1 MKTGT
6 KFFRNLFLLLGI
18 LAGGANASAQTLAL
32 TAATVEPGSA
42 EPGEGLSVILTIT
55 NNAPISTPTP
65 GANNLPAGS
74 AITATVTFTNIET
87 GTSFSDSI
95 SGVTTEVIDE
105 DGGAGTAKL
114 IGMTIPVSTTDA
126 GDYRIDVVMTAPSPS
141 SFSAQDGVLTVE
153 GKPDLRITG
162 MTYPAG
168 ISYEGGDTI
177 PMSVTYTNQIASDG
191 NNNVPFVPGYLN
203 GTFFRIRIVLSSNPT
218 FGDADD
224 FDLTWHD
231 IGSRVNADGVG
242 RTINWTQ
249 LLPGNYSGSYF
260 VLAKIDVNDQVDE
273 SIEDD
278 LLQNGN
284 NIWYGG
290 APDIG
295 SEGSVGGTR
304 IALDPTNFPTIYWGS
319 TNSDNWSDLPVASED
334 GRYTVYASDA
344 TTLVDGD
351 TNARRDVFVYDQQT
365 STIRRLSISQ
375 QQGNGSSTSPYIS
388 GDASTTAFTSEA
400 TNLILGDTNGFSD
413 VFVTGTFEDG
423 GITRVSEST
432 TGGQSNGSSFR
443 PSLSNNGRW
452 VVFESTAT
460 NLISAGTAVGTTHIY
475 LRDTQTNITT
485 LISRDTAGVEG
496 DDDSTQAR
504 ISADGRYVVFAS
516 NSTNLVAGDTNGQRD
531 IFRHDV
537 QTGTTIRV
545 SVATGGA
552 ESNGFSRSPSVS
564 EDGGFVAFHS
574 SASNLVSGDAN
585 GVNDVFIHTV
595 ASGTTVRVSTAS
607 DGTEASD
614 PSSAN
619 FQLGSIN
626 PSISA
631 TGRYIAFASLA
642 NNLTDGDSAG
652 QYSTADSNRAL
663 DIFVHDRDVS
673 GSGTYDTAGNLE
685 TTMVSRN
692 RFGMQTI
699 RVLGAPS
706 SAASDIFPAI
716 SSDGRWVAFPS
727 DAAGRSGLTHTTT
740 NRLSGDTNDF
750 RDIFIH
756 DRRTNALP
764 NPGNSPNVTVIAPS
778 DGSTVQLGVASTV
791 TASASTPVGTIASV
805 QFFEGNNSLGTV
817 TSPPYSVEW
826 TPTVEGVYT
835 LSAIVIDNFSNQSLS
850 EGVVVAVSTE
860 APPVEEGEFHT
871 GSYIDGFDNGTVTL
885 VKGSNGATFIS
896 TKSDGSDV
904 RTYTN
909 VPVDD
914 AGNFSLVQDGKT
926 VLSGQFLGGAAT
938 GLFGD
943 GARFVSSSISPS
955 DDYTGNTG
963 FVYGSVNS
971 KPDSDALFVF
981 APDGRLLVILNEGS
995 TSEVVDGRSTNEGV
1009 LSGTTP
1015 SGGSLSGKFD
1025 AETGFLTARLSG
1037 GSISGELT
1045 AALALDTPPS
1055 NGVMLNLSTR
1065 GTIGAGDSV
1074 LVAGFVV
1081 SGDVSKQ
1088 LLVRAL
1094 GPTIGASPYNV
1105 PGVITD
1111 PMLTVYDSGS
1121 NVVASNDNWS
1131 TDPNVPS
1138 ASSSAGAF
1146 TLGNGSLDSALVATL
1161 APGAYTATV
1170 SGVGGATGVGLVE
1183 LYDVIQPSAFSDDK
1197 LTNVSTRGRVGSGSE
1212 VLIAGV
1218 IINGTTPKRMLIRAV
1233 GPTLSNFG
1241 VASSLADPT
1250 LRLVRQ
1256 DNGAVVRENGDWE
1269 RGNDATEIIRVASEV
1284 GATALPAG
1292 SKDSA
1297 ILITLPPGVYTAIVD
1312 SGDGSEGIALVEV
1325 YEVP

>member
-1 MKTGT
+1 MKTGN
-6 KFFRNLFLLLGI
+6 KLFRNLLLLLGI
-18 LAGGANASAQTLAL
+18 LVMGVDASAQSLAV
-32 TAATVEPGSA
+32 TAAAVEPGSV
-42 EPGEGLSVILTIT
+42 EPGEGITVIATIT
-55 NNAPISTPTP
+55 NNAPVTTPA
-65 GANNLPAGS
+65 GGNNLPAGTT
-74 AITATVTFTNIET
+74 ITATVTFTNVET
-87 GTSFSDSI
+87 GTSFTGTA
-95 SGVTTEVIDE
+95 SGVTTEAIDE
-105 DGGAGTAKL
+105 AGGSGTADL
-114 IGMTIPVSTTDA
+114 SGMTVPLSTSDV
-126 GDYRIDVVMTAPSPS
+126 GDHRITVVMTAPNAST
-141 SFSAQDGVLTVE
+141 FSARDGVLAIE

-177 PMSVTYTNQIASDG
+177 PMSITYTNQISSDG
-191 NNNVPFVPGYLN
+191 NANVPYVPGYIN
-203 GTFFRIRIVLSSNPT
+203 ANNFRIRIVLSSNPT

-224 FDLTWHD
+224 FDLTVHD

-242 RTINWTQ
+242 RTLNWTQ
-249 LLPGNYSGSYF
+249 LLPGNYTGSYF
-260 VLAKIDVNDQVDE
+260 VLAKIDVNEQVDE
-273 SIEDD
+273 SVEDD
-278 LLQNGN
+278 LRQNGN

-290 APDIG
+290 APTAG
-295 SEGSVGGTR
+295 EEGSVGGTR

-319 TNSDNWSDLPVASED
+319 TSSDNWSDLPVASED

-344 TTLVDGD
+344 TTLVDED
-351 TNARRDVFVYDQQT
+351 TNSRRDVFVYDQQT

-375 QQGNGSSTSPYIS
+375 QQGNGPSTSPFIS
-388 GDASTTAFTSEA
+388 GDASSTAFTSEA

-413 VFVTGTFEDG
+413 VFVTATFEDG

-432 TGGQSNGSSFR
+432 AGIQSNGSSFR
-443 PSLSNNGRW
+443 PSLSYNGRW
-452 VVFESTAT
+452 VVFESTAN
-460 NLISAGTAVGTTHIY
+460 NLVSAGTLSGTTHIY
-475 LRDTQTNITT
+475 LRDTQTNVTS
-485 LISRDTAGVEG
+485 LISRDSAGTAG

-516 NSTNLVAGDTNGQRD
+516 NSTNLVSGDTNAQRD
-531 IFRHDV
+531 IFRHDT

-545 SVATGGA
+545 SVANGGT

-574 SASNLVSGDAN
+574 SASNLISGDSN
-585 GVNDVFIHTV
+585 GVNDIFIHTV
-595 ASGTTVRVSTAS
+595 ASGTTTRVSVAS

-614 PSSAN
+614 PSSTN

-631 TGRYIAFASLA
+631 TGRYVAFASLA
-642 NNLTDGDSAG
+642 NNLTDGDSIG
-652 QYSTADSNRAL
+652 QYSATDNNQAL

-673 GSGTYDTAGNLE
+673 GSGAFDTAGNLA

-692 RFGMQTI
+692 RFGMQTV
-699 RVLGAPS
+699 RVLGVPS

-727 DAAGRSGLTHTTT
+727 DAAGASGLTHTTT
-740 NRLSGDTNDF
+740 NRLSADTNDF

-764 NPGNSPNVTVIAPS
+764 KPGSTPSVTVISPS
-778 DGSTVQLGVASTV
+778 DGSTVQLGVATTV
-791 TASASTPVGTIASV
+791 TASALTPIGTIASV
-805 QFFEGNNSLGTV
+805 EIFEGSSSLGTV
-817 TSPPYSVEW
+817 TTPPYSVQW

-835 LSAIVIDNFSNQSLS
+835 LSALVIDSFSNQSLS
-850 EGVVVAVSTE
+850 ESVVVAVSTE
-860 APPVEEGEFHT
+860 AVPVEEGEFHT
-871 GSYIDGFDNGTVTL
+871 GSYIEGLETGTVTL

-896 TKSDGSDV
+896 AKSDGSDV

-914 AGNFSLVQDGKT
+914 IGNFSVVQDGTT
-926 VLSGQFLGGAAT
+926 VLSGKFLGGAAT
-938 GLFGD
+938 GVFGN
-943 GARFVSSSISPS
+943 GARFVSSTVSASA
-955 DDYTGNTG
+955 DYTGNTG
-963 FVYGSVNS
+963 TVYGSVIS
-971 KPDSDALFVF
+971 KPNSEALFVF
-981 APDGRLLVILNEGS
+981 APDGRLLVILNDGS
-995 TSEVVDGRSTNEGV
+995 ISEVADGRSSNSGV
-1009 LSGTTP
+1009 LSGTTS
-1015 SGGSLSGKFD
+1015 SGGRLSGNFD
-1025 AETGFLTARLSG
+1025 AATGFLTARISG
-1037 GSISGELT
+1037 GSISGNLT
-1045 AALALDTPPS
+1045 GALALDTPPS
-1055 NGVMLNLSTR
+1055 NGVMFNLSTR
-1065 GTIGAGDSV
+1065 GNIGAGDNV

-1094 GPTIGASPYNV
+1094 GPTIGAAPYNV
-1105 PGVITD
+1105 PGVIAD
-1111 PMLTVYDSGS
+1111 PTLTVYDSAS

-1131 TDPNVPS
+1131 SDPNVSS

-1146 TLGNGSLDSALVATL
+1146 TLPNGSLDSALVATL
-1161 APGAYTATV
+1161 VPGAYTATV
-1170 SGVGGATGVGLVE
+1170 SGVGGASGVGLVE

-1233 GPTLSNFG
+1233 GPTLSTFG
-1241 VASSLADPT
+1241 VSSSLADPV
-1250 LRLVRQ
+1250 LKLVRQ
-1256 DNGAVVRENGDWE
+1256 ETGLVVRENGDWE
-1269 RGNDATEIIRVASEV
+1269 KGNDATEMVRVAAEV
-1284 GATALPAG
+1284 GATALPSG

-1312 SGDGSEGIALVEV
+1312 TGDGSEGIALVEV